1 MNELKEQ
8 YDQAL
13 AFGES
18 YCINDW
24 IKIKNPKISDIIR
37 FGEKKYYQLAY
48 AFTAT
53 PSDYKHQLFDI
64 GRDYE
69 EVDDYELFIVTR
81 LTLPKKIIASIF
93 PSRWQD
99 DMMALT

>member
-69 EVDDYELFIVTR
+69 EVDDYELFIMLFADLR
-81 LTLPKKIIASIF
+81 FSDNHLIF
-93 PSRWQD
+93 D
-99 DMMALT
+99 GLDTTKMMP